1 MVGVL
6 QCVVLDC
13 PEPEVLAE
21 FYRGL
26 LGGEVDRADRRWSL
40 DENWSTL
47 HTGSIVLGFQRAVE
61 YLAPEWPDPRKPQ
74 QFHLDVGVEDLG
86 VAKAEVLRSGGTL
99 LDDSNDV
106 WWVFAD
112 PAGHPFCLVLE

>member
-13 PEPEVLAE
+13 PEPRVLAA
-21 FYRGL
+21 FYQSV
-26 LGGEVDRADRRWSL
+26 LGGEVDRPDRRWGL
-40 DENWSTL
+40 DDEWSTL
-47 HTGSIVLGFQRAVE
+47 HTDSIVLGFQRVAE
-61 YLAPEWPDPRKPQ
+61 YVAPQWPDPRRPQ

-86 VAKAEVLRSGGTL
+86 VAKTEVLRSGATL
-99 LDDSNDV
+99 LDDSHEV

-112 PAGHPFCLVLE
+112 PAGHPFCLVRE